1 LRAILAGAP
10 PPALVPTMGGLH
22 QGHLSLVRIARS
34 LGRPVVGTIFVNRL
48 QFAPSDDFDRYPR
61 TLSRDIELLQAE
73 GCDVLF
79 APSESEMYPERQS
92 YLVRPPPELADMLEG
107 ESRPGFFTGVCTV
120 VLKLFNVVQPGFAVF
135 GKKDYQQLLVIR
147 NMVRQLALPIEVIGG
162 ETVRE
167 SDGLA
172 MSSRNAYLSSGERT
186 EARELHAA
194 LSRTAE
200 AIRSG
205 RLEWRGLQQEALDA
219 LTQRGW
225 KPNYVA
231 IRRRDNLL
239 EPTAGAPL
247 VVLAAGS
254 LGTTRLIDNLEI
266 DPSLHLIARGTSPPP
281 ARCLGT

>member
-1 LRAILAGAP
+1 MRIAHTIAELRAILSAAP

-22 QGHLSLVRIARS
+22 QGHLSLVRIAKG

-48 QFAPSDDFDRYPR
+48 QFAPTDDFDRYPR
-61 TLSRDIELLQAE
+61 TPSRDIELLEAE

-79 APSESEMYPERQS
+79 APSESEMYPEPQS
-92 YLVRPPPELADMLEG
+92 YLVRPAPELTDMLEG
-107 ESRPGFFTGVCTV
+107 QFRPGFFSGVCTV
-120 VLKLFNVVQPGFAVF
+120 VLKLFNIVQPGFAVF

-162 ETVRE
+162 ETIRE

-172 MSSRNAYLSSGERT
+172 MSSRNVYLSSAERA
-186 EARELHAA
+186 EARQLQAT
-194 LSRTAE
+194 LRRTGE

-205 RLEWRGLQQEALDA
+205 KLEWHGLQQEAVDA
-219 LTQRGW
+219 LAKRGW
-225 KPNYVA
+225 TPNYVA

-239 EPTAGAPL
+239 EPTAGAAL
-247 VVLAAGS
+247 VVLAAGT

-266 DPSLHLIARGTSPPP
+266 DS
-281 ARCLGT
+281 